1 MMKNFVYDVR
11 EVRTI
16 KELLESSASLYS
28 SHNAF
33 VFRDGAKTYTDVLNE
48 TIWFSTYLNSI
59 GLKNKKIAVIGK
71 NCYEWALT
79 YLAVTCGT
87 GIIVPIDKELKAS
100 EISNIINVS
109 EAAAIFYTSDINKT
123 ISECEFTGNPMK
135 IAMESMHEYLRKGK
149 DLYTGGDNSYSSHVI
164 DPFAM
169 GILLY
174 TSGTTGMAK
183 GVMLSH
189 SNICSDIVGM
199 RKKVYCDT
207 NDRVLSVL
215 PLHHTYEC
223 TAGFL
228 TMLYSGASIAYAESL
243 RKIVS
248 DIQFYSPTI
257 LIVVPLLLENIH
269 KNVMKK
275 AGHFKIAMGKMAAVT
290 PTLKNIIFKQI
301 HATFGG
307 NLRLMISGAAA
318 LPPEIAKDFTAF
330 GFTVFQGYGL
340 TETSP
345 VSIMHNDFVKNHDSV
360 GKPVTG
366 VEIKIDNVN
375 EEGIGEI
382 AIKGPN
388 VMLGYY
394 NNPEETAKV
403 LKDGWFYSGDMGTL
417 GADGCYRIV
426 GRFKNVI
433 VTKNGKNIY
442 PEEMEYFLNKTPY
455 IAESM
460 VYGEDTDQDTIV
472 NAVILPD
479 YEAIEAANLSVSLK
493 ELMTAAV
500 KSANANVPN
509 YKAIRKFVIRKNEF
523 DKTTTKKIKRNAEE
537 NYNGELL

>member
-1 MMKNFVYDVR
+1 MNNYVYNVR

-16 KELLESSASLYS
+16 RELLETSAALYS
-28 SHNAF
+28 EHSAF
-33 VFRDGAKTYTDVLNE
+33 VFRDGAKIYADVLNE
-48 TIWFSTYLNSI
+48 TIWLSTYFNSL
-59 GLKNKKIAVIGK
+59 GLQNKKIAVIGK
-71 NCYEWALT
+71 NCYEWALS

-87 GIIVPIDKELKAS
+87 GIILPIDKELKPS
-100 EISNIINVS
+100 EISNIINIT
-109 EAAAIFYTSDINKT
+109 ETAAVIYTPEMSKT
-123 ISECEFTGNPMK
+123 ISDCDFKCKPMK
-135 IAMESMHEYLRKGK
+135 ISTENMYDYLKKGK
-149 DLYTGGDNSYSSHVI
+149 DLYVGGNRSYNSHKI
-164 DPFAM
+164 DPYEM
-169 GILLY
+169 GIILF

-189 SNICSDIVGM
+189 YNICSDIVGM
-199 RKKVYCDT
+199 RKKVYADT

-228 TMLYSGASIAYAESL
+228 TMLYSGASIAYVESL

-248 DIQFYSPTI
+248 DIQFYTPTI

-269 KNVMKK
+269 KNLIKK
-275 AGHFKIAMGKMAAVT
+275 AGRLKITVGKIAAIT
-290 PTLKNIIFKQI
+290 PMLKKTIFKQI
-301 HATFGG
+301 HDTFGG
-307 NLRLMISGAAA
+307 KIRLFISGAAA

-330 GFTVFQGYGL
+330 GFKVFQGYGL

-345 VSIMHNDFVKNHDSV
+345 VSIMHNDFTVNHDSV

-366 VEIKIDNVN
+366 VEIKLADVN

-417 GADGCYRIV
+417 GKDGCYRVV

-455 IAESM
+455 VAESM

-479 YEAIEAANLSVSLK
+479 YEAIEAANLTVSLK
-493 ELMTAAV
+493 DLMTAAV
-500 KSANANVPN
+500 KSANSNVPN
-509 YKAIRKFVIRKNEF
+509 YKAIRKYVLRKNEF
-523 DKTTTKKIKRNAEE
+523 DKTTTKKIKRNAAE
-537 NYNGELL
+537 NYDGELL